1 MMRAVVITSYG
12 GPEVLEVREV
22 PMCPEPTA
30 DRLRVRVWAS
40 ALNRADV
47 LQRMGHYPAPPGFS
61 QDIPGMEF
69 AGEVEQI
76 GPEVRNWQIGQRV
89 FGITGGAAQAEFIV
103 VPESVLAEIPSNLDW
118 VEAAAVPEAF
128 ITSHDALFTRGDLQI
143 GENVLIHAIGSGVGL
158 AAAQLARAA
167 SATVYGTSRTAA
179 KLTRAAEF
187 GMHVGILVGDNP
199 NKFVERISQMTKGR
213 GIQLVMD
220 LVGAAYLAANLQT
233 LGQKGR
239 MIFVGTTSGS
249 RATLEIG
256 AVMAKRL
263 TIIGTV
269 LRARSVEEK
278 ATATRLFAQHVVPLL
293 ANGSVRPVIDK
304 VFDLDEI
311 RSAHE
316 RMESNESFGKIV
328 IRIRN

>member
-30 DRLRVRVWAS
+30 DRVRVRVWAS

-89 FGITGGAAQAEFIV
+89 FGITGGAAQAEFVV

-118 VEAAAVPEAF
+118 VAAAAVPEAF

-167 SATVYGTSRTAA
+167 STTVYGTSRTAA
-179 KLTRAAEF
+179 KLDRAAEF
-187 GMHVGILVGDNP
+187 GMHFGIAVGDNP
-199 NKFVERISQMTKGR
+199 NIIVERISELTKGR
-213 GIQLVMD
+213 GIQVVMD
-220 LVGAAYLAANLQT
+220 LVGAAYLAANLQM

-249 RATLEIG
+249 RVTMEIG

-278 ATATRLFAQHVVPLL
+278 ATATRLFSQHVVPLL

-304 VFDLDEI
+304 VFELDEI

-328 IRIRN
+328 IRIRS

>member
-1 MMRAVVITSYG
+1 MALVEIVKWPALILDHPG
-12 GPEVLEVREV
+12 
-22 PMCPEPTA
+22 EPVTEFDDKLKQLVSDMFETMYA
-30 DRLRVRVWAS
+30 
-40 ALNRADV
+40 
-47 LQRMGHYPAPPGFS
+47 AP
-61 QDIPGMEF
+61 
-69 AGEVEQI
+69 
-76 GPEVRNWQIGQRV
+76 
-89 FGITGGAAQAEFIV
+89 
-103 VPESVLAEIPSNLDW
+103 
-118 VEAAAVPEAF
+118 
-128 ITSHDALFTRGDLQI
+128 
-143 GENVLIHAIGSGVGL
+143 GVGL

-167 SATVYGTSRTAA
+167 GATVYGTSRTAA
-179 KLTRAAEF
+179 KLTRVAEF
-187 GMHVGILVGDNP
+187 GMHVGILVGDKP
-199 NKFVERISQMTKGR
+199 NIFVERISELTKGR

-220 LVGAAYLAANLQT
+220 LVGAAYLAANLQM

-256 AVMAKRL
+256 AVMMKRL

-278 ATATRLFAQHVVPLL
+278 ATATRLFSQHVVPLL
-293 ANGSVRPVIDK
+293 ADGTVRPVIDK